1 MKTLKAPEG
10 FKFGNTEH
18 LEGLLVAQIVPD
30 IPSNKWVKF
39 GTNLDRVGF
48 YKENYQ
54 FHFIF
59 IAGGVGRGG
68 ELKPNEPIKCL
79 TLKEQEAAEQCLR
92 DMGYIKRGNHIKKRF
107 RAEAVKDL
115 LSVQENKECNISEN
129 KTDYEMLLKKYIS
142 HILEIEGITY
152 INGISKSDGFT
163 AIEVKEL
170 QKIDK
175 KF

>member
-1 MKTLKAPEG
+1 MKTIKAPQG
-10 FKFGNTEH
+10 YKFGNTEH

-39 GTNLDRVGF
+39 GENLDRIGF

-79 TLKEQEAAEQCLR
+79 TLKEQEAAKQCLR
-92 DMGYIKRGNHIKKRF
+92 DMGYTMRGNVIKKRY
-107 RAEAVKDL
+107 RAERG
-115 LSVQENKECNISEN
+115 Q
-129 KTDYEMLLKKYIS
+129 KYYTIMFNRNEVVEQIETRNEYDTNLFKS
-142 HILEIEGITY
+142 GNYFETREIAEHYFNYFKNQIL
-152 INGISKSDGFT
+152 
-163 AIEVKEL
+163 
-170 QKIDK
+170 
-175 KF
+175 